1 MDTQSQS
8 NKHTVRNLAIFT
20 FLVIALPW
28 LGRGLDSLMGSTSSQ
43 EGLGLLI
50 WIITPLA
57 ASVLLRAFAGDGWKD
72 LGIRPAIKG
81 NGLWY
86 AVSILVYPV
95 CTALI
100 LVIGL
105 VLGAV
110 SFPDFSSDKVGL
122 VVQAFALAI
131 IPQFL
136 INILEESGFRGY
148 LAPKMFE
155 LGLNVWVT
163 HVMVGLIWGAWHI
176 PYFSFVTSYTAESPA
191 TLIPRFLAGTI
202 AASLVFGEIRILTNS
217 VWPAVL
223 MQTIGGAFISG
234 LLLEDFIEVASGM
247 EFLVSPVVEGVLTIV
262 LFILI
267 GVGIHRLRRKRTV

>member
-57 ASVLLRAFAGDGWKD
+57 ASFLLRAFAGDGWKD

-95 CTALI
+95 CTALV

-105 VLGAV
+105 ALGAV
-110 SFPDFSSDKVGL
+110 SFPDFWHRFIWPGNGQRSL
-122 VVQAFALAI
+122 YTFPAI
-131 IPQFL
+131 MLQMERKRAKKWLPEGQNDCL
-136 INILEESGFRGY
+136 C
-148 LAPKMFE
+148 
-155 LGLNVWVT
+155 
-163 HVMVGLIWGAWHI
+163 
-176 PYFSFVTSYTAESPA
+176 
-191 TLIPRFLAGTI
+191 
-202 AASLVFGEIRILTNS
+202 SLVPSLRPKS
-217 VWPAVL
+217 VK
-223 MQTIGGAFISG
+223 
-234 LLLEDFIEVASGM
+234 LLL
-247 EFLVSPVVEGVLTIV
+247 
-262 LFILI
+262 
-267 GVGIHRLRRKRTV
+267 R